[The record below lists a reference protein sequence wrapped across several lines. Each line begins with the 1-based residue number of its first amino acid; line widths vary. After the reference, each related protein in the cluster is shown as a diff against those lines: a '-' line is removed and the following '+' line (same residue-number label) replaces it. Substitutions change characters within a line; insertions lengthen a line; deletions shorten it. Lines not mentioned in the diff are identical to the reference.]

1 MRKVISTMYEGAN
14 AMLIGY
20 YKCYSLS
27 ERNKKYPIHVLY
39 NINAWEESTL
49 RQRGLLGNRFAV
61 REATPNEIEVVK
73 GNKRAVSYRYET
85 LEGLVSDELCSGSS
99 QKFIETLVTA
109 FKEKGGFC
117 ESRR

>member
-1 MRKVISTMYEGAN
+1 
-14 AMLIGY
+14 MLIGY
-20 YKCYSLS
+20 YKCSARS
-27 ERNKKYPIHVLY
+27 DRNKRYPIHVLY
-39 NINAWEESTL
+39 NISAWEEGVL

-85 LEGLVSDELCSGSS
+85 L
-99 QKFIETLVTA
+99 VTA